1 MNMLLSDKA
10 HYESH
15 LEEYIVS
22 KLKAQGWLVGESK
35 NYNTDTALYTEDL
48 IGWIKDTQP
57 EKWDNLFNTNGE
69 NTEKTIV
76 SRLVAEI
83 ERTDNISVFRKGFKM
98 AGAGTGG
105 IIHLTETAP
114 EDKRNETTIKNYKA
128 NRLRVVPQLKYNPT
142 RDFRIDLVFFING
155 LPMATV
161 EIKTDFNQSIDAAK
175 DQYRQDRKPID
186 PKTKRKEP
194 LLMSKRGAIVHFALS
209 DSEIYMTTCLDGDNT
224 FFLPFN
230 KGNDG
235 HAGNPPVGEDGEY
248 PVAYFWDY
256 ICQPDNWLKI
266 FHDFVYIEKKKKA
279 DLTGKYTVQ
288 ERLIFPRYHQFDA
301 VLKMLNDAKTNGVG
315 LNYLC
320 EHSAGSGKTSTIAWT
335 SHGLIRLRQD
345 DGTAYFNS
353 VIVVTDRTVLD
364 DQLQEAIK
372 QIDHQKGLIATI
384 NRENKENGGGT
395 KSKQLENA
403 LISGTPIIVVTI
415 QTFPHVME
423 AILTENS
430 LSDRRYA
437 IIVDEAHTSQTGS
450 TASKLQ
456 ATLALKSSADLEK
469 LSVEELLAQ
478 VQKARG
484 NIKNIS
490 HFAFTATPKHS
501 TYMLFG
507 RTKDGKPATD
517 DNLPLP
523 FHLYTMRQAI
533 EEGFILDVLKGY
545 VPYKTA
551 FKLGG
556 EAVDNDQRVE
566 SKGARRAL
574 ARWMSLHATN
584 VTQKVQFIV
593 QHFHHNVAHLLNS
606 QAKAMIVTSSRPA
619 AIRYKLALEKYI
631 QENPEYSQYRV
642 LVAFSGTLNG
652 KTVKHEDDGDDN
664 PVFQFSDDIEFSEK
678 TLNEDNPCADLRDTF
693 DRPEYRLMVVANKFQ
708 TGFDQPK
715 LCAMYLDKKIAN
727 PVEVVQTLSRLN
739 RTTTGKDQT
748 FIIDFVNDPEWIR
761 TCFKQYDS
769 GAEMYNIQDPNV
781 VYTIKDTLDEL
792 ELYDEDDL
800 EAFKKAKFKTIRDLT
815 KDAHDHNQ
823 HKALYQ
829 ATDKPTRLFNSKL
842 KNLKEAIDAQ
852 EELHQKARKDGNA
865 SGQSQAELERKIL
878 DVELKKLLNFKND
891 LLKFGRIYS
900 YIAQIIDFADP
911 ELENFA
917 AFSKL
922 VGKRLNGIAAKE
934 VDISGLV
941 LTGYGIFKKKDGE
954 TEGDAEGEISTVP
967 VVPIT
972 GSGSTDPTPTALFY
986 LQEVIDRIS
995 AAFGDI
1001 STRYEQAVFINH
1013 LAAILREN
1021 EVVMAQVENNPK
1033 EVALQGN
1040 LPTALTNA
1048 IIQAMASHQQLS
1060 AHALKT
1066 DSQAMQNILLA
1077 LYKMLK
1083 DGTTL
1088 DVEKMKG

>member
-1 MNMLLSDKA
+1 MNILLSDKA

-22 KLKAQGWLVGESK
+22 KLKTQGWLVGESK
-35 NYNTDTALYTEDL
+35 NYNTNTALYTEDL
-48 IGWIKDTQP
+48 IAWIKDTQP
-57 EKWDNLFNTNGE
+57 EKWDNLYNTNGE
-69 NTEKTIV
+69 NTEKTIIN
-76 SRLVAEI
+76 RLVAEI
-83 ERTDNISVFRKGFKM
+83 ERTDNITVFRKGFKI
-98 AGAGTGG
+98 AGAGGV
-105 IIHLTETAP
+105 IFLTETAP
-114 EDKRNETTIKNYKA
+114 EDKRNETTIKNYQA

-161 EIKTDFNQSIDAAK
+161 EIKTDFNQSIDAAIE
-175 DQYRQDRKPID
+175 QYKQDRKPID
-186 PKTKRKEP
+186 PKTNRKEP
-194 LLMSKRGAIVHFALS
+194 LLLSKRGAIVHFALS

-230 KGNDG
+230 KGNED

-248 PVAYFWDY
+248 PIGYFWDY

-279 DLTGKYTVQ
+279 DLSGKYTVH

-335 SHGLIRLRQD
+335 SHGLIRIRQD
-345 DGTAYFNS
+345 NGQPYFNS

-364 DQLQEAIK
+364 DQLQEAIR

-384 NRENKENGGGT
+384 SRNNKENGGGT
-395 KSKQLENA
+395 KSKQLQDA

-469 LSVEELLAQ
+469 LTVEELLEQ

-484 NIKNIS
+484 QIKNIS

-507 RTKDGKPATD
+507 RTKDGKPASD
-517 DNLPLP
+517 DNLPLA
-523 FHLYTMRQAI
+523 FHRYTMRQAI

-556 EAVDNDQRVE
+556 EAVDNEQRVE
-566 SKGARRAL
+566 GKGARRAL

-593 QHFHHNVAHLLNS
+593 QHFHHNVAHLLNR

-631 QENPEYSQYRV
+631 NETPEYSQYKV
-642 LVAFSGTLNG
+642 LVAFSGTIKGNA
-652 KTVKHEDDGDDN
+652 VKHEDDSDAQDIFN
-664 PVFQFSDDIEFSEK
+664 YSDDIEFSEK
-678 TLNEDNPCADLRDTF
+678 NLNEDNPCADLRDSF

-739 RTTTGKDQT
+739 RTTAGKDQT
-748 FIIDFVNDPEWIR
+748 FVIDFVNDSEWIH

-769 GAEMYNIQDPNV
+769 GAEMFKVQDPNI
-781 VYTIKDTLDEL
+781 VYSIKDTLDEM

-800 EAFKKAKFKTIRDLT
+800 EAFKKAKFKTIRDLA

-829 ATDKPTRLFNSKL
+829 ATDRPTRLFNSKL
-842 KNLKEAIDAQ
+842 KILKEGIDLQ
-852 EELHQKARKDGNA
+852 EKLYLKARKEGNT

-891 LLKFGRIYS
+891 LLRFGRLYS

-911 ELENFA
+911 ELENFV

-922 VGKRLNGIAAKE
+922 VGKRLNGIATKE

-941 LTGYGIFKKKDGE
+941 LTGYGIFKKKGDD
-954 TEGDAEGEISTVP
+954 TEGGEDTEIPKNP

-972 GSGSTDPTPTALFY
+972 GKGSTDPTPTQLFY

-995 AAFGDI
+995 AAFGDL

-1013 LAAILREN
+1013 LVTILRDDAI
-1021 EVVMAQVENNPK
+1021 VMAQIENNTK
-1033 EVALQGN
+1033 ETALQGN
-1040 LPTALTNA
+1040 LPTAVTNA
-1048 IIQAMASHQQLS
+1048 VIQALSSHQTLS
-1060 AHALKT
+1060 THLLKN
-1066 DSQAMQNILLA
+1066 DSQAMQNIILA
-1077 LYKMLK
+1077 LYKLLK
-1083 DGTTL
+1083 DGETL
-1088 DVEKMKG
+1088 DVEKLKG

>member
-35 NYNTDTALYTEDL
+35 NYDTDTAFYTEDL
-48 IGWIKDTQP
+48 IAWIKDTQP
-57 EKWDNLFNTNGE
+57 EKWDNLYNTNGE
-69 NTEKTIV
+69 NTEKTII

-83 ERTDNISVFRKGFKM
+83 ERTDNISVFRKGFKI
-98 AGAGTGG
+98 AGAGG

-114 EDKRNETTIKNYKA
+114 EDKRNETTIKNYQA
-128 NRLRVVPQLKYNPT
+128 NRLRIVPQLKYNPT

-161 EIKTDFNQSIDAAK
+161 EIKTDFNQSIDAAIK
-175 DQYRQDRKPID
+175 QYKQDRKPID
-186 PKTKRKEP
+186 PKTNRKEP
-194 LLMSKRGAIVHFALS
+194 LLLSKRGAIVHFALS

-230 KGNDG
+230 KGNEG

-256 ICQPDNWLKI
+256 ICQADNWLKI

-279 DLTGKYTVQ
+279 DLSGKYTVH

-335 SHGLIRLRQD
+335 SHGLIRIRQD
-345 DGTAYFNS
+345 DGTPYFNS

-364 DQLQEAIK
+364 DQLQEAIR

-384 NRENKENGGGT
+384 SRDNKENGGGT
-395 KSKQLENA
+395 KSKQLQDA

-469 LSVEELLAQ
+469 LTVEELLEQ

-484 NIKNIS
+484 QIKNIS

-507 RTKDGKPATD
+507 RTKDGKPASD

-523 FHLYTMRQAI
+523 FHRYTMRQAI
-533 EEGFILDVLKGY
+533 EEDFILDVLKGY

-556 EAVDNDQRVE
+556 EAVDNEQRVE
-566 SKGARRAL
+566 GKGARRAL

-593 QHFHHNVAHLLNS
+593 QHFHYNVAHLLNS
-606 QAKAMIVTSSRPA
+606 QAKALIVTSSRPA

-631 QENPEYSQYRV
+631 NETPEYSQYKV
-642 LVAFSGTLNG
+642 LVAFSGTIKG
-652 KTVKHEDDGDDN
+652 SAVKHEDDIEAHDIFN
-664 PVFQFSDDIEFSEK
+664 FSDDIEFSEK
-678 TLNEDNPCADLRDTF
+678 NLNEDNPCADLRDSF

-748 FIIDFVNDPEWIR
+748 FVIDFVNAPEWIH

-769 GAEMYNIQDPNV
+769 GAEMFKAQDPNI
-781 VYTIKDTLDEL
+781 VYSIKDTLDEM

-800 EAFKKAKFKTIRDLT
+800 EAFKKAKFKTIRDLA

-842 KNLKEAIDAQ
+842 KTLKEAIDLQ
-852 EELHQKARKDGNA
+852 EKLYLKAEKEGNT

-891 LLKFGRIYS
+891 LLRFGRLYS

-922 VGKRLNGIAAKE
+922 VGKRLNGITAKE
-934 VDISGLV
+934 IDISGLV
-941 LTGYGIFKKKDGE
+941 LSGYGIFKKKGGD
-954 TEGDAEGEISTVP
+954 TEGGEDTEIPKVP
-967 VVPIT
+967 VMPIT
-972 GSGSTDPTPTALFY
+972 GTGSTEPTPTQLFY

-995 AAFGDI
+995 AAFGDL
-1001 STRYEQAVFINH
+1001 STRYEQAVFVNH
-1013 LAAILREN
+1013 LAAILRDDAI
-1021 EVVMAQVENNPK
+1021 VMAQIENNTK
-1033 EVALQGN
+1033 ETALQGN
-1040 LPTALTNA
+1040 LPTAVTNA
-1048 IIQAMASHQQLS
+1048 IIQALSSHQTLS
-1060 AHALKT
+1060 THLLKN
-1066 DSQAMQNILLA
+1066 DSQAMQNIILA
-1077 LYKMLK
+1077 LYKLLK
-1083 DGTTL
+1083 DGETL
-1088 DVEKMKG
+1088 DVDKLKG

>member
-1 MNMLLSDKA
+1 MNILADKA
-10 HYESH
+10 HYETH

-22 KLKAQGWLVGESK
+22 KLQEQGWLVGESK
-35 NYNTDTALYTEDL
+35 NYDTDTALYTEDL

-57 EKWDNLFNTNGE
+57 EKWDNLYNTNGE
-69 NTEKTIV
+69 NTEKTIIT
-76 SRLVAEI
+76 RLVAEI
-83 ERTDNISVFRKGFKM
+83 ERTDNITVFRKGFKI
-98 AGAGTGG
+98 AGAGSGG

-114 EDKRNETTIKNYKA
+114 EDKRNETTIKNYQA

-161 EIKTDFNQSIDAAK
+161 EIKTEFNQSIDAAIE
-175 DQYRQDRKPID
+175 QYKQDRKPID
-186 PKTKRKEP
+186 PKTNRKEP
-194 LLMSKRGAIVHFALS
+194 LLLSKRGAIVHFALS
-209 DSEIYMTTCLDGDNT
+209 DSEIYMTTSLDGDNT
-224 FFLPFN
+224 YFLPFN
-230 KGNDG
+230 KGNEG

-279 DLTGKYTVQ
+279 DLSGKYTVH

-335 SHGLIRLRQD
+335 SHGLIRIRQD
-345 DGTAYFNS
+345 DGQPYFNS

-364 DQLQEAIK
+364 DQLQEAIR

-384 NRENKENGGGT
+384 SRDNKENGGGT
-395 KSKQLENA
+395 KSKQLQDA

-469 LSVEELLAQ
+469 LTVEELLEQ

-484 NIKNIS
+484 QIKNIS

-507 RTKDGKPATD
+507 RTKDGKPASD

-523 FHLYTMRQAI
+523 FHRYTMRQAI

-556 EAVDNDQRVE
+556 EAVDNEQRVE
-566 SKGARRAL
+566 GKGARRAL

-631 QENPEYSQYRV
+631 NETPEYSQYKV
-642 LVAFSGTLNG
+642 LVAFSGTIKG
-652 KTVKHEDDGDDN
+652 SAVKHEDDTNAHDIFN
-664 PVFQFSDDIEFSEK
+664 FSDDIEFSEK
-678 TLNEDNPCADLRDTF
+678 NLNEDNPCVDLRDSF

-748 FIIDFVNDPEWIR
+748 FVIDFINDPEWIHA
-761 TCFKQYDS
+761 CFKQYDS
-769 GAEMYNIQDPNV
+769 GAEMFKVQDPNIA
-781 VYTIKDTLDEL
+781 YSIKDTLDEM

-800 EAFKKAKFKTIRDLT
+800 EAFKKAKFKTIRDLA
-815 KDAHDHNQ
+815 KDNHDHNQ

-842 KNLKEAIDAQ
+842 KTLKEAIDLQ
-852 EELHQKARKDGNA
+852 EKLYIKAKNERNA

-878 DVELKKLLNFKND
+878 DVELKKMLNFKND
-891 LLKFGRIYS
+891 LLRFGRLYS

-922 VGKRLNGIAAKE
+922 VGKRLNGITAKE
-934 VDISGLV
+934 IDISGLV
-941 LTGYGIFKKKDGE
+941 LTGYGIFKKKGDD
-954 TEGDAEGEISTVP
+954 TEGGEDTETPKVP
-967 VVPIT
+967 VMPIIGT
-972 GSGSTDPTPTALFY
+972 GSTEPTPTQLFY
-986 LQEVIDRIS
+986 LQEVIDRIT
-995 AAFGDI
+995 AAFGDL

-1013 LAAILREN
+1013 LATILRDDEI
-1021 EVVMAQVENNPK
+1021 VMAQIENNTK
-1033 EVALQGN
+1033 ETALQGN
-1040 LPTALTNA
+1040 LPTAVTNA
-1048 IIQAMASHQQLS
+1048 IIQALSSHQTLS
-1060 AHALKT
+1060 THLLKN

-1077 LYKMLK
+1077 LYKLLK
-1083 DGTTL
+1083 DGETL
-1088 DVEKMKG
+1088 DVEKLKG

>member
-1 MNMLLSDKA
+1 MLLSDKA

-35 NYNTDTALYTEDL
+35 NYDTDTAFYTEDL
-48 IGWIKDTQP
+48 IAWIKDTQP
-57 EKWDNLFNTNGE
+57 EKWDNLYNTNGE
-69 NTEKTIV
+69 NTEKTII

-83 ERTDNISVFRKGFKM
+83 ERTDNISVFRKGFKI
-98 AGAGTGG
+98 AGAGG

-114 EDKRNETTIKNYKA
+114 EDKRNETTIKNYQA
-128 NRLRVVPQLKYNPT
+128 NRLRIVPQLKYNPT

-161 EIKTDFNQSIDAAK
+161 EIKTDFNQSIDAAIE
-175 DQYRQDRKPID
+175 QYKQDRKPID
-186 PKTKRKEP
+186 PKTNRKEP
-194 LLMSKRGAIVHFALS
+194 LLLSKRGAIVHFALS

-230 KGNDG
+230 KGDEG

-256 ICQPDNWLKI
+256 ICQADNWLKI

-279 DLTGKYTVQ
+279 DLSGKYIVH

-335 SHGLIRLRQD
+335 SHGLIRIRQD
-345 DGTAYFNS
+345 DGTPYFNS

-364 DQLQEAIK
+364 DQLQEAIR

-384 NRENKENGGGT
+384 SRDNKENGGRT
-395 KSKQLENA
+395 KSKQLQDA

-469 LSVEELLAQ
+469 LTVEELLEQ

-484 NIKNIS
+484 QIKNIS

-507 RTKDGKPATD
+507 RTKDGKPASD

-523 FHLYTMRQAI
+523 FHRYTMRQAI
-533 EEGFILDVLKGY
+533 EEDFILDVLKGY

-556 EAVDNDQRVE
+556 EAVDNEQRVE
-566 SKGARRAL
+566 GKGARRAL

-606 QAKAMIVTSSRPA
+606 QAKALIVTSSRPA

-631 QENPEYSQYRV
+631 NETTEYSQYKI
-642 LVAFSGTLNG
+642 LVAFSGTIKGNA
-652 KTVKHEDDGDDN
+652 VKHEDDTEAHDIFN
-664 PVFQFSDDIEFSEK
+664 VSDDIEFSEK
-678 TLNEDNPCADLRDTF
+678 NLNEDNPCADLRDSF

-748 FIIDFVNDPEWIR
+748 FVIDFVNDPEWIH

-769 GAEMYNIQDPNV
+769 GAEMFKAQDPNI
-781 VYTIKDTLDEL
+781 VYSIKDTLDEM

-800 EAFKKAKFKTIRDLT
+800 EAFKKAKFKTIRDLA

-842 KNLKEAIDAQ
+842 KTLKEAIDLQ
-852 EELHQKARKDGNA
+852 EKLYLKAEKEGNT

-891 LLKFGRIYS
+891 LLRFGRLYS

-911 ELENFA
+911 DLENFA

-922 VGKRLNGIAAKE
+922 VGKRLNGITAKE
-934 VDISGLV
+934 IDISGLV
-941 LTGYGIFKKKDGE
+941 LTGYGIFKKKGGD
-954 TEGDAEGEISTVP
+954 TEGGEDTEIPKVP
-967 VVPIT
+967 VMPIT
-972 GSGSTDPTPTALFY
+972 GTGSTEPTPTQLFY

-995 AAFGDI
+995 AAFGDL
-1001 STRYEQAVFINH
+1001 STRYEQAVFVNH
-1013 LAAILREN
+1013 LAAILRDDAI
-1021 EVVMAQVENNPK
+1021 VMAQIENNTK
-1033 EVALQGN
+1033 ETALQGN
-1040 LPTALTNA
+1040 LPTAVTNA
-1048 IIQAMASHQQLS
+1048 IIQALSSHQTLS
-1060 AHALKT
+1060 THLLKN
-1066 DSQAMQNILLA
+1066 DSQAMQNIILA
-1077 LYKMLK
+1077 LYKLLK
-1083 DGTTL
+1083 DGETL
-1088 DVEKMKG
+1088 DVNRLKG

>member
-1 MNMLLSDKA
+1 MLLSDKA

-35 NYNTDTALYTEDL
+35 NYDTDTAFYTEDL
-48 IGWIKDTQP
+48 IAWIKDTQP
-57 EKWDNLFNTNGE
+57 EKWDNLYNTNGE
-69 NTEKTIV
+69 NTEKTII

-83 ERTDNISVFRKGFKM
+83 ERTDNISVFRKGFKI
-98 AGAGTGG
+98 AGAGG

-114 EDKRNETTIKNYKA
+114 EDKRNETTIKNYQA
-128 NRLRVVPQLKYNPT
+128 NRLRIVPQLKYNPT

-161 EIKTDFNQSIDAAK
+161 EIKTDFNQSIDAAIK
-175 DQYRQDRKPID
+175 QYKQDRKPID
-186 PKTKRKEP
+186 PKTNRKEP
-194 LLMSKRGAIVHFALS
+194 LLLSKRGAIVHFALS

-230 KGNDG
+230 KGNEG

-256 ICQPDNWLKI
+256 ICQADNWLKI

-279 DLTGKYTVQ
+279 DLSGKYTVH

-335 SHGLIRLRQD
+335 SHGLIRIRQD
-345 DGTAYFNS
+345 DGTPYFNS

-364 DQLQEAIK
+364 DQLQEAIR

-384 NRENKENGGGT
+384 SRDNKENGGGT
-395 KSKQLENA
+395 KSKQLQDA

-469 LSVEELLAQ
+469 LTVEELLEQ

-484 NIKNIS
+484 QIKNIS

-507 RTKDGKPATD
+507 RTKDGKPASD

-523 FHLYTMRQAI
+523 FHRYTMRQAI
-533 EEGFILDVLKGY
+533 EEDFILDVLKGY

-556 EAVDNDQRVE
+556 EAVDNEQRVE
-566 SKGARRAL
+566 GKGARRAL

-593 QHFHHNVAHLLNS
+593 QHFHYNVAHLLNS
-606 QAKAMIVTSSRPA
+606 QAKALIVTSSRPA

-631 QENPEYSQYRV
+631 NETPEYSQYKV
-642 LVAFSGTLNG
+642 LVAFSGTIKG
-652 KTVKHEDDGDDN
+652 SAVKHEDDIEAHDIFN
-664 PVFQFSDDIEFSEK
+664 FSDDIEFSEK
-678 TLNEDNPCADLRDTF
+678 NLNEDNPCADLRDSF

-748 FIIDFVNDPEWIR
+748 FVIDFVNAPEWIH

-769 GAEMYNIQDPNV
+769 GAEMFKAQDPNI
-781 VYTIKDTLDEL
+781 VYSIKDTLDEM

-800 EAFKKAKFKTIRDLT
+800 EAFKKAKFKTIRDLA

-842 KNLKEAIDAQ
+842 KTLKEAIDLQ
-852 EELHQKARKDGNA
+852 EKLYLKAEKEGNT

-891 LLKFGRIYS
+891 LLRFGRLYS

-922 VGKRLNGIAAKE
+922 VGKRLNGITAKE
-934 VDISGLV
+934 IDISGLV
-941 LTGYGIFKKKDGE
+941 LSGYGIFKKKGGD
-954 TEGDAEGEISTVP
+954 TEGGEDTEIPKVP
-967 VVPIT
+967 VMPIT
-972 GSGSTDPTPTALFY
+972 GTGSTEPTPTQLFY

-995 AAFGDI
+995 AAFGDL
-1001 STRYEQAVFINH
+1001 STRYEQAVFVNH
-1013 LAAILREN
+1013 LAAILRDDAI
-1021 EVVMAQVENNPK
+1021 VMAQIENNTK
-1033 EVALQGN
+1033 ETALQGN
-1040 LPTALTNA
+1040 LPTAVTNA
-1048 IIQAMASHQQLS
+1048 IIQALSSHQTLS
-1060 AHALKT
+1060 THLLKN
-1066 DSQAMQNILLA
+1066 DSQAMQNIILA
-1077 LYKMLK
+1077 LYKLLK
-1083 DGTTL
+1083 DGETL
-1088 DVEKMKG
+1088 DVDKLKG